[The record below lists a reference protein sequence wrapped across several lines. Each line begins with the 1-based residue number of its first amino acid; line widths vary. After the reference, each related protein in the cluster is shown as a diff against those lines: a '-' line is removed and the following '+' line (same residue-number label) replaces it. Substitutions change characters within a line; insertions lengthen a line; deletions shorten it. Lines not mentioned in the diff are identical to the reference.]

1 MLSIKVQ
8 GNATSRVYY
17 YNNCLQ
23 FNILIKSFKVFKL
36 KMIINFEIKPHCF
49 CIYTNF

>member
-1 MLSIKVQ
+1 MLSIKAQ

-23 FNILIKSFKVFKL
+23 FNILIKFFKVFKL
-36 KMIINFEIKPHCF
+36 KMIIYSK
-49 CIYTNF
+49 

>member
-1 MLSIKVQ
+1 MLSIKAQ
-8 GNATSRVYY
+8 GNTTSRVYY

-23 FNILIKSFKVFKL
+23 FNILIKSFNVFKL
-36 KMIINFEIKPHCF
+36 KMIIYFEIKPHCF